1 MAIGKLPV
9 DYVQDVID
17 TTVTDKRR
25 YKMITNTD
33 GTMSLDDVTTYVLE
47 GTEFGADDIN
57 QTNRT
62 VNDVIDEIEGIENGT
77 ITVEKAS
84 CAGSAERADNATNAT
99 NATNAENAANATSAE
114 TAKKLSTP
122 KNINGVAFDG
132 TEDITVKDDT
142 KVPLDKDFI
151 LINQEELIF
160 TDNVATIT
168 DERITGDSLADVYF
182 TADTMSAAQ
191 KASIDVDTYDGYLT
205 LTAGRTPE
213 RVLKAS
219 IHVRVV

>member
-1 MAIGKLPV
+1 MAIEKLPV

-77 ITVEKAS
+77 ITVGKAS
-84 CAGSAERADNATNAT
+84 CADSAGSAESVSN
-99 NATNAENAANATSAE
+99 
-114 TAKKLSTP
+114 
-122 KNINGVAFDG
+122 
-132 TEDITVKDDT
+132 
-142 KVPLDKDFI
+142 DFI
-151 LINQEELIF
+151 LIKQSEIAF
-160 TDNVATIT
+160 TDNVCILL
-168 DERITGDSLADVYF
+168 DERITEDSLADVYF

-213 RVLKAS
+213 GVLKAS